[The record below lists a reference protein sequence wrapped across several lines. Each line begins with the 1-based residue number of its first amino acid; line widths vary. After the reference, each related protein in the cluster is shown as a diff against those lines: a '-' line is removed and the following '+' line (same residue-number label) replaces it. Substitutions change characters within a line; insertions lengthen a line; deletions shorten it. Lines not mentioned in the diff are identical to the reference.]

1 MKIYDE
7 LEFRGIICQSTN
19 EEKVKKILN
28 NEKSVFYLG
37 FDPTANSLHVG
48 SFVQLSVI
56 SKLQRCGHSPICLFG
71 GGTGFIGDPS
81 GKNSM
86 RKLISK
92 EEIEHNV
99 SCFKKQIS
107 RFLDISK
114 VKFVNNADW
123 LCGLNYIE
131 FLRDIG
137 KYFNVNKM
145 LTYDCYRNRL
155 QDGLTLME
163 LNYMIMQSYD
173 FLYLYKNYGCKIQI
187 GGSDQWSNIISGV
200 DLVRKKE
207 NAEVFGLTT
216 NLLTKSDGKKMGK
229 TEKGAIWLD
238 AEKTSPYEFYQYWRN
253 VQDSDVIKCV
263 KMLTDINIETIR
275 EFENFK
281 GNQLND
287 VKEILAYELTKSVHG
302 EQEAEKSRK
311 ASEEIFKS
319 GGISAEIPTKNLDS
333 SSFEDEIGIVDVL
346 FLSGIVSSKSEGRRL
361 VQQNGISV
369 NGNLVDLEFKLNKQD
384 LKSGVIVKKGKKN
397 YIRVVLS

>member
-1 MKIYDE
+1 
-7 LEFRGIICQSTN
+7 
-19 EEKVKKILN
+19 
-28 NEKSVFYLG
+28 
-37 FDPTANSLHVG
+37 
-48 SFVQLSVI
+48 
-56 SKLQRCGHSPICLFG
+56 
-71 GGTGFIGDPS
+71 
-81 GKNSM
+81 
-86 RKLISK
+86 
-92 EEIEHNV
+92 
-99 SCFKKQIS
+99 
-107 RFLDISK
+107 
-114 VKFVNNADW
+114 
-123 LCGLNYIE
+123 
-131 FLRDIG
+131 
-137 KYFNVNKM
+137 
-145 LTYDCYRNRL
+145 
-155 QDGLTLME
+155 
-163 LNYMIMQSYD
+163 MQSYD

-263 KMLTDINIETIR
+263 KMLTDINIETIK

-281 GNQLND
+281 GNQLNE

-333 SSFEDEIGIVDVL
+333 SFEGEIGIVDVL

-369 NGNLVDLEFKLNKQD
+369 NGNLVDLEFKLTKQD
-384 LKSGVIVKKGKKN
+384 LKSGVIIRKGKKN
-397 YIRVVLS
+397 YVRVVLS